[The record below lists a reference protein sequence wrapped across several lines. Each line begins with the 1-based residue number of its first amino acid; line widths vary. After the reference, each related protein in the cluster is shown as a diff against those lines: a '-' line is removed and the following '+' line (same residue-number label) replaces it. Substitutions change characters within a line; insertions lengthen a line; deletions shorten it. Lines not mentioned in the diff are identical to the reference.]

1 MVQWLRICLLL
12 LGMRVPFLVGEL
24 RTHKTW
30 THAPQLESP
39 CDARKKPA
47 YCNKRPSTAK
57 KINKINKMLE
67 GWISKA
73 QSFKRTG
80 WKNGGHFTLGQ
91 GFPGLRCLPCRRP
104 GFDPGSE
111 RSPGKGDGNPL

>member
-1 MVQWLRICLLL
+1 MGTFLVVQWLRIRLPL

-24 RTHKTW
+24 RTHEAW
-30 THAPQLESP
+30 THALQLESP

-47 YCNKRPSTAK
+47 YCNKRHSTVK
-57 KINKINKMLE
+57 KINKINKVLGE

-80 WKNGGHFTLGQ
+80 WKNGGRFALGQ
-91 GFPGLRCLPCRRP
+91 GFPGLRW
-104 GFDPGSE
+104 
-111 RSPGKGDGNPL
+111 